1 MSASL
6 ACGQRSATRLRGLFA
21 ARWLEAVDEHRSFE
35 QRVDIGMIL
44 AALVPAMRSSSSR
57 TTRSRAFSSR
67 GLAGPRLSPEFRDES
82 CALFSDGRAAS
93 GCSVVARPPLRWCR
107 LLSLA
112 IVAAP
117 FVVTPDMWLSCG
129 RRTSHRTESRA
140 RAPFA

>member
-1 MSASL
+1 MSASP

-93 GCSVVARPPLRWCR
+93 GCSVVARSTFALVPPTFLGNCR
-107 LLSLA
+107 STIRGHA
-112 IVAAP
+112 
-117 FVVTPDMWLSCG
+117 DMWLSCG